1 MYIKRFIDNE
11 LLIWKDTKKN
21 KLLLNSNENFFLHFY
36 SSNDI

>member
-11 LLIWKDTKKN
+11 LLIWKDTKKH
-21 KLLLNSNENFFLHFY
+21 KPLLNRNEIFFLHFY